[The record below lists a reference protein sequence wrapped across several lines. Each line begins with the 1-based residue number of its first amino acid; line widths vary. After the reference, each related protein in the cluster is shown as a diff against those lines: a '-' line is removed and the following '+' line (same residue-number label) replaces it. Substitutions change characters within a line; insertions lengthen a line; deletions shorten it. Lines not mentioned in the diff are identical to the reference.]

1 MDINSFE
8 DLKGSTLSSISKTD
22 DEIVFTLQNGEK
34 YRLCHRQDCC
44 EDVYIEDIDGN
55 LQDLVGTPLLLAE
68 EVSNCNEPPPTDR
81 DPESYTW
88 TFYKMAS
95 ANGYVT
101 IRWFGQSNG
110 YYSERVDFER
120 LD

>member
-8 DLKGSTLSSISKTD
+8 DLKGSTLSSISNTD
-22 DEIVFTLQNGEK
+22 DEIIFTLQNGEK
-34 YRLCHRQDCC
+34 YRLYHSQDCC

-55 LQDLVGTPLLLAE
+55 LQDLVGTPLLLVE
-68 EVSNCNEPPPTDR
+68 EVSNYNEPPPNDR
-81 DPESYTW
+81 YAESYTW
-88 TFYKMAS
+88 TFYKMATT
-95 ANGYVT
+95 NGYVT

-120 LD
+120 L